1 VRSLALVTLV
11 TLVASSSAIA
21 GNAPII
27 NGTVDSGDPAVVQ
40 IYAYPSTKDTLY
52 TCTGIVIAPKAILTA
67 AHCLDHTGYIFGV
80 FFGPDAN
87 AYGGQIVEVEPFLK
101 FAASVHIDPDY
112 NTQAPFMA
120 DIGVLLLTD
129 PTDVVPLDFSR
140 AQPTDSLVNAPVR
153 IIGYGNIVAN
163 TTNNAKYAADTV
175 VAGLDSG
182 ADTILVGDATSH
194 NCVGD
199 SGGPVLQNNVVLG
212 VDSYSAAGCTDPAH
226 FRRTDF
232 YADFIDSIA
241 GTSSGTGSGSG
252 SGSGSDM
259 GSGSGSGSGV
269 PMGGGAETG
278 DNSGCSTTTGAPNAA
293 LFVIG
298 AFVLLRRRRK

>member
-1 VRSLALVTLV
+1 VRSLAFVTL
-11 TLVASSSAIA
+11 LASTSAIA

-27 NGTVDSGDPAVVQ
+27 NGTADAGDPAVVQ

-67 AHCLDHTGYIFGV
+67 GHCLDHGAGYIYGV

-87 AYGGQIVEVEPFLK
+87 AYAGQIVQVEPHLK

-120 DIGVLLLTD
+120 DIAVLLLTD
-129 PTDVVPLDFSR
+129 ATDVVPLAFSR
-140 AQPTDSLVNAPVR
+140 AQPTDALVNAPVR
-153 IIGYGNIVAN
+153 IIGYGETVSGTN
-163 TTNNAKYAADTV
+163 NNAKYAADTV
-175 VAGLDSG
+175 VAGLDNG

-226 FRRTDF
+226 FRRTDY

-252 SGSGSDM
+252 SGSDM
-259 GSGSGSGSGV
+259 GSGSGSGSGS
-269 PMGGGAETG
+269 PMGGGADTG
-278 DNSGCSTTTGAPNAA
+278 GGGGCSTTTGAPNAA

-298 AFVLLRRRRK
+298 AFVLLRRRRR